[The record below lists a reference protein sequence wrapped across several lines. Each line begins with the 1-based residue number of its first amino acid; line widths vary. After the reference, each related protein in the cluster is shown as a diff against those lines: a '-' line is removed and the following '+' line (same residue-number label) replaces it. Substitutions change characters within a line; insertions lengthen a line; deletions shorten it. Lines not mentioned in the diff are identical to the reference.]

1 MNGPSPRKRASIKDV
16 AARAGVSWKTVSN
29 VVNDRPV
36 VKPATRDKVLA
47 AIADLGYVPNEAAR
61 EIRGNATR
69 TVALVIPHLLNPY
82 FARLAETF
90 HNIAAR
96 AGHSVSIELTGEHAD
111 IERRYARGL
120 AKRSFGALIMAPLL
134 PETVRELAEHSP
146 VPTVVLGEAV
156 ADHGSI
162 HHVSIDNTASAV
174 DVVRHVIDRGVSR
187 PLFLG
192 AQEGVASTGT
202 ERLTGFRAACRFAGI
217 PPADQL
223 LIHTTEWTR
232 YEGYAQVRDLI
243 GEAANAKSSTS
254 TSGTKALP
262 FDAVVAGN
270 DLLALGACEALRDA
284 GYTIGTDVLVC
295 GWDDIPESA
304 HCTPPLTSVAPDLE
318 CLVSAALFAA
328 LGDDSFARGAQTAEV
343 TSLGSASTF
352 LVPHTLVTRTSTLGH

>member
-1 MNGPSPRKRASIKDV
+1 MNEPEPYKRASIKDV

-29 VVNDRPV
+29 VVNNRPV

-47 AIADLGYVPNEAAR
+47 AIDELGYVPNESAR
-61 EIRGNATR
+61 EIRGKATR

-90 HNIAAR
+90 HNVAAR
-96 AGHSVSIELTGEHAD
+96 AGYSVSIELTGEHAD

-146 VPTVVLGEAV
+146 LPTVVLGEAV

-174 DVVRHVIDRGVSR
+174 DVVRHITERGATR

-192 AQEGVASTGT
+192 AQEGVASTGA

-217 PPADQL
+217 SPADQL

-232 YEGYAQVRDLI
+232 REGYAQVKALI
-243 GEAANAKSSTS
+243 SGSGSAKT
-254 TSGTKALP
+254 LP
-262 FDAVVAGN
+262 FDAIVGGN
-270 DLLALGACEALRDA
+270 DLLALGACEALREA
-284 GYTIGTDVLVC
+284 GLSIGTDVLVT

-304 HCTPPLTSVAPDLE
+304 HATPPLTSVAPDLE

-328 LGDDSFARGAQTAEV
+328 LGDDSFAKGAEAAEATA
-343 TSLGSASTF
+343 LGSGSTF
-352 LVPHTLVTRTSTLGH
+352 LVPHTLVTRASTLSS

>member
-1 MNGPSPRKRASIKDV
+1 MNRSAPRKRASIKDV
-16 AARAGVSWKTVSN
+16 AARADVSWKTVSN

-47 AIADLGYVPNEAAR
+47 AIAELGYVPNESAR
-61 EIRGNATR
+61 EIRGRSTR

-90 HNIAAR
+90 HNVAAR
-96 AGHSVSIELTGEHAD
+96 AGYSVSIELTGEHAD

-146 VPTVVLGEAV
+146 LPTVVLGEAV

-174 DVVRHVIDRGVSR
+174 DVVRHVIDRGASR

-217 PPADQL
+217 STSDQL

-232 YEGYAQVRDLI
+232 SEGYLQVSALM
-243 GEAANAKSSTS
+243 GGAKK
-254 TSGTKALP
+254 GKALP
-262 FDAVVAGN
+262 FDAVIAGN

-284 GYTIGTDVLVC
+284 GYTIGTDVLVS
-295 GWDDIPESA
+295 GWDDIPESSHSA
-304 HCTPPLTSVAPDLE
+304 PPLTSVAPDLE

-328 LGDDSFARGAQTAEV
+328 LGDDSFARGAKAAEV

-352 LVPHTLVTRTSTLGH
+352 IVPHTLATRASTLGA